1 MSAAMKTIAIKV
13 MSTRKLISIDQ
24 RNVDRTMLGNI
35 SPWMKLKTLKDNVG
49 NFDEIMNSA
58 GNEKIRFHCVDV
70 LHMTLKMRRLFFTL
84 RNSLND
90 LIDEISNNIR

>member
-1 MSAAMKTIAIKV
+1 MKTIAIKV

-84 RNSLND
+84 RNSLNV
-90 LIDEISNNIR
+90 LIDEFSINIK

>member
-1 MSAAMKTIAIKV
+1 

-58 GNEKIRFHCVDV
+58 GNEKI
-70 LHMTLKMRRLFFTL
+70 
-84 RNSLND
+84 
-90 LIDEISNNIR
+90 